1 MKTTAVFAETASYEL
16 ELVAFY
22 VRSMRQTLATV
33 FVVRRVARA
42 KVNGAHRGRE
52 GLRMM
57 LAEFEREI
65 AANRLATRG
74 FSGGRCVED
83 AGNDVFPVMKYRRAL
98 QSDRCLKAN

>member
-65 AANRLATRG
+65 ATNLSAARG
-74 FSGGRCVED
+74 FSGDRCVED
-83 AGNDVFPVMKYRRAL
+83 AGNDVSSVTERRRAL
-98 QSDRCLKAN
+98 QSDRCLKAS